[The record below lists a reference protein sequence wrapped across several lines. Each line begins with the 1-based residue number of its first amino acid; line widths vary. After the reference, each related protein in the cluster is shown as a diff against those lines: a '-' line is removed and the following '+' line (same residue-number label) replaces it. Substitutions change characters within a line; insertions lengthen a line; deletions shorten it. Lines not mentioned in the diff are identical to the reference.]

1 MQTRLLGSSPTLA
14 GIEKVINTFYASENY
29 KVCPYSLAVTNATRC
44 VPDGIRVVK
53 FGRGYRF
60 ERIVK

>member
-1 MQTRLLGSSPTLA
+1 MQTRLLGSSPTVA
-14 GIEKVINTFYASENY
+14 GIQKVINTFYASDHYRVDPET
-29 KVCPYSLAVTNATRC
+29 LAVTNATRG